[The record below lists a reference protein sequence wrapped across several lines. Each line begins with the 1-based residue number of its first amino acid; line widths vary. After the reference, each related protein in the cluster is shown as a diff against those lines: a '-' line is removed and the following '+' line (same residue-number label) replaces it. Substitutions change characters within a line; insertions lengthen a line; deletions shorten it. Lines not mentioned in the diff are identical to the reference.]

1 MKVFCAV
8 LFFSVVVVTH
18 AVMYKDCGSKSCKIN
33 AVDVDG
39 CAATAESCDFHRGT
53 TVNMTLKFTAIE
65 KVDKLKNSL
74 QGNVGGTW
82 IPFSSS
88 DACSSITPSCPVA
101 ANAEASFQIS
111 VAISK
116 LYPQISVPVRD
127 ELKDES
133 GAECACFLV
142 QGKIV

>member
-1 MKVFCAV
+1 MS
-8 LFFSVVVVTH
+8 FSWFT
-18 AVMYKDCGSKSCKIN
+18 GSKSCKIN

-53 TVNMTLKFTAIE
+53 TVNMTLKFTASEFLSARYQYSGVIAFFPVE

-116 LYPQISVPVRD
+116 LYPQVSCTV
-127 ELKDES
+127 
-133 GAECACFLV
+133 F
-142 QGKIV
+142 